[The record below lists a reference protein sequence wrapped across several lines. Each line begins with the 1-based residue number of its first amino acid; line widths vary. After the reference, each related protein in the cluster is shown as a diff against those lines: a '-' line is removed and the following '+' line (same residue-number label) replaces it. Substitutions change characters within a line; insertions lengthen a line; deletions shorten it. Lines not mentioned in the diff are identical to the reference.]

1 MVDSISYTILK
12 KSNNFEIRQYPPLV
26 VASTT
31 SEKGTTAFNL
41 LFNYI
46 SGNNKSREKISM
58 TAPVFSSEKIPMTSP
73 VISKGNYMAFS
84 LPSTYSLDTAPSPIN
99 PRVNIEF
106 IPKRT
111 LAIIRFSGKTNE
123 ARINKYSQK
132 LKGRVKIEQLSTKGP
147 IILLRYNSPF
157 TPGFLRRNEVAIEL
171 IHFKVK

>member
-1 MVDSISYTILK
+1 MVNSVSYTILK
-12 KSNNFEIRQYPPLV
+12 KSNNFELRQYPSLV

-46 SGNNKSREKISM
+46 SGNNEAREKISM
-58 TAPVFSSEKIPMTSP
+58 TTPVISSEKIPMTSP
-73 VISKGNYMAFS
+73 VISKGNYMAFC
-84 LPSTYSLDTAPSPIN
+84 LPSRYSLDTAPLPIN
-99 PRVNIEF
+99 PRVSIEP

-123 ARINKYSQK
+123 ARIDKYSQK
-132 LKGRVKIEQLSTKGP
+132 LKRRVKIEQFSTKGH
-147 IILLRYNSPF
+147 ISLLRYNSPF

-171 IHFKVK
+171 DNFKV

>member
-1 MVDSISYTILK
+1 MI
-12 KSNNFEIRQYPPLV
+12 
-26 VASTT
+26 
-31 SEKGTTAFNL
+31 
-41 LFNYI
+41 
-46 SGNNKSREKISM
+46 
-58 TAPVFSSEKIPMTSP
+58 SP

-84 LPSTYSLDTAPSPIN
+84 LPSTYSLDTAPIPIN
-99 PRVNIEF
+99 PHVNIEF

-123 ARINKYSQK
+123 ARIKKYSQK